1 MIAAGVIA
9 SAPVVDVLARDA
21 DGPEFGKAS
30 PLGLL
35 IVLVL
40 LVATVFLIRSMS
52 RHLKKLPA
60 DFDRDDPV
68 ADQAADEGTDAPGVP
83 DVGPGD
89 GSDSTTGRR
98 PHTE

>member
-1 MIAAGVIA
+1 MTAGVLA
-9 SAPVVDVLARDA
+9 SGPVVEILARDA

-60 DFDRDDPV
+60 DFDRADPA

-83 DVGPGD
+83 EAGGVD

>member
-1 MIAAGVIA
+1 MIAAGVLA
-9 SAPVVDVLARDA
+9 SGPVVDVLARDA

-83 DVGPGD
+83 ESDGD
-89 GSDSTTGRR
+89 TTAGRR